1 MAGKI
6 TVLCENTV
14 GRLIGSGEH
23 GFSAFI
29 ETASGNYLFYTG
41 SGHSVVSNSL
51 ALNKDLKSIR
61 RIFLSHGHYDHTGGL
76 PEVIKIRGNVDVHVH
91 PHVFLDRIHVIKE
104 DGRETK
110 RFVGI
115 PYKRTYLEFLGANF
129 ITNTDFVEIERG
141 IYLTGEIPRKNPF
154 EKSDPNLFSG
164 MNGKMNQDLFLD
176 DQSLILNTDNGLVV
190 IMGCA
195 HSGMINT
202 LHYITHKTG
211 IDRFYAILGGTHLGF
226 LNQDQLEESINLLKK
241 MEIRRIGV
249 SNCTGMKAAF
259 RLHEEFPNQF
269 FYGHV
274 GSVIEI

>member
-1 MAGKI
+1 
-6 TVLCENTV
+6 
-14 GRLIGSGEH
+14 
-23 GFSAFI
+23 
-29 ETASGNYLFYTG
+29 
-41 SGHSVVSNSL
+41 
-51 ALNKDLKSIR
+51 
-61 RIFLSHGHYDHTGGL
+61 
-76 PEVIKIRGNVDVHVH
+76 
-91 PHVFLDRIHVIKE
+91 
-104 DGRETK
+104 
-110 RFVGI
+110 
-115 PYKRTYLEFLGANF
+115 
-129 ITNTDFVEIERG
+129 
-141 IYLTGEIPRKNPF
+141 
-154 EKSDPNLFSG
+154 
-164 MNGKMNQDLFLD
+164 MNGKMDQDLFLD

-249 SNCTGMKAAF
+249 SHCTGMKAAF